1 MDNQDIV
8 REFEGIREKIV
19 SMEAT
24 VGELSKHSAVLASQ
38 FHEEARQ
45 HLELRTEYRVIA
57 DWVKIQMSGGITAR
71 VEIIEKD
78 AKGTREQVMHLE
90 EKVQGIQEKIQGT
103 IKMVSGLGMAAA
115 ILWAVF
121 GDAIKAALLAAVRK
135 V

>member
-1 MDNQDIV
+1 
-8 REFEGIREKIV
+8 
-19 SMEAT
+19 
-24 VGELSKHSAVLASQ
+24 
-38 FHEEARQ
+38 
-45 HLELRTEYRVIA
+45 
-57 DWVKIQMSGGITAR
+57 
-71 VEIIEKD
+71 
-78 AKGTREQVMHLE
+78 MHLE